1 VFLHFPVRSLLSSL
15 LFLNFL
21 FFHLLPWPCPFLS
34 FFYLSV
40 CFEQRVEQVRLW
52 ASQQRK
58 NRGMGWA
65 LELGITGRE
74 KPQLWDCRR
83 GPGLRRRD
91 WSIDGVRAVGKCTG
105 RAAGIDAGKSMAELG
120 FLFFTLVGPVVF
132 SSSSIFSFLS

>member
-1 VFLHFPVRSLLSSL
+1 LKSQLS
-15 LFLNFL
+15 LFLFL
-21 FFHLLPWPCPFLS
+21 FFPFFFLS
-34 FFYLSV
+34 FLLILFSV
-40 CFEQRVEQVRLW
+40 SSSCFFSFEQVRLW

>member
-58 NRGMGWA
+58 NRGAGQNWCSGGA
-65 LELGITGRE
+65 
-74 KPQLWDCRR
+74 
-83 GPGLRRRD
+83 GLQEAR
-91 WSIDGVRAVGKCTG
+91 
-105 RAAGIDAGKSMAELG
+105 AELLG
-120 FLFFTLVGPVVF
+120 TTRAWIDLGGAVVAEAV
-132 SSSSIFSFLS
+132 